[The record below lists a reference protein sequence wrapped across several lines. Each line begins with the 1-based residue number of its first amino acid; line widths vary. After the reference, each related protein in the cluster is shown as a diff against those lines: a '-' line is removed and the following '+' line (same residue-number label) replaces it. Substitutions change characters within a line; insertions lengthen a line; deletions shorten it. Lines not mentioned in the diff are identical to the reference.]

1 MIFFVM
7 ANFFRAIVKGAAQVV
22 FSAHALAGLLILLA
36 VCYGA
41 IQASQ
46 MDVGIGAIVGL
57 LVSTLTGK
65 FLKLK
70 IEEGLCGFNGLLI
83 GIGIPTFLGS
93 TAYSWTLLVV
103 LSALSVFVAKIRC
116 KFPLFTTPFIVLTWF
131 GLIVGRYSP
140 TPVEIDN
147 QLNLINAFL
156 KGFSQI
162 FLINNSIAGA
172 LILIAL
178 LITSRP
184 LAYWGIISAILSIC
198 LSMLFRLDNQ
208 LISSGLMSYNSILTA
223 LALGAIFKKSYLKI
237 FCGVILALG
246 LQVGMAYV
254 FQHIPLP
261 TLTAP
266 FVLSTLIFLF

>member
-7 ANFFRAIVKGAAQVV
+7 TNFFRASLKGAAQVV

-41 IQASQ
+41 FQASQ
-46 MDVGIGAIVGL
+46 LAVGMGALVGL

-70 IEEGLCGFNGLLI
+70 TEEGLCGFNGVLI

-93 TAYSWTLLVV
+93 SSISWVLLVI
-103 LSALSVFVAKIRC
+103 LSVLSVFVLKIKF
-116 KFPLFTTPFIVLTWF
+116 KFPIFTTPFIVLTWL
-131 GLIVGRYSP
+131 GLVLGRYSP
-140 TPVEIDN
+140 TPVEVDN
-147 QLNLINAFL
+147 QLNLLNAFL

-162 FLINNSIAGA
+162 FLINNSLSGA
-172 LILIAL
+172 LILLAL
-178 LITSRP
+178 LITSSSF
-184 LAYWGIISAILSIC
+184 AVWGILGAVLSI
-198 LSMLFRLDNQ
+198 SVSTLFLLDNQ
-208 LISSGLMSYNSILTA
+208 LISSGLLSYNSILTA
-223 LALGAIFKKSYLKI
+223 LALGAVFKKSHFK
-237 FCGVILALG
+237 VISGIIVAVG

-266 FVLSTLIFLF
+266 FVISTLLFLF